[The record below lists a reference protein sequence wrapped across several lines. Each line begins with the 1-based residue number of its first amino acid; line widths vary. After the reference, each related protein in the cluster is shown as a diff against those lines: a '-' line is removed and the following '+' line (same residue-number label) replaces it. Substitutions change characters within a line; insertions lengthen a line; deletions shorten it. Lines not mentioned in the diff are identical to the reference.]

1 MFIKTIRKS
10 TLTACGLLA
19 ACAGAG
25 AALLVWPQ
33 AAASGISRG
42 LSICASIIIPSLFP
56 FLVLAGFLV
65 KSGLSE
71 AIGRRLEKPTRFL
84 FGLPGS
90 CAAGI
95 LVGFIGGY
103 PAGGIAVGELVERGA
118 ITRAQGRR
126 MLCFCV
132 NGGPAFIVSAVGA
145 GMMGSIAYGGML
157 YAAHIAASVVLGLVL
172 RWLEGGEEE
181 TAEGKPAL
189 PPPPSRPSPAAAF
202 VEAVNASCR
211 SMLYMCGFILLFAA
225 ALSLADGSGLAAGID
240 RALAGPLEALGL
252 DRSLSACL
260 LPCLLEVSCGSV
272 EAAHAGAAA
281 PLLLGMTLGWGGFSV
296 HCQVAASL
304 QGKGLVGKGFFAAR
318 ALHALL
324 GGIFSVLL
332 FRYIPVEA
340 PVFSPSAG
348 ALILPYSSSAGAA
361 AALLAMCA
369 LFLLTAAV
377 KPKEGG
383 TRLSAR
389 RRPGEED
396 ARRRG

>member
-10 TLTACGLLA
+10 TLTACALLA

-25 AALLVWPQ
+25 AALLAWPE

-42 LSICASIIIPSLFP
+42 LSICSSIIIPSLFP

-71 AIGRRLEKPTRFL
+71 ALGRRLERPTRFL

-103 PAGGIAVGELVERGA
+103 PAGGIAVGELVERGT

-132 NGGPAFIVSAVGA
+132 NGGPAFLISAVGA
-145 GMMGSIAYGGML
+145 GMLGNVAYGGML
-157 YAAHIAASVVLGLVL
+157 YAAHIAASVLLGILL
-172 RWLEGGEEE
+172 RLFDGGKEATERPQ
-181 TAEGKPAL
+181 APAL
-189 PPPPSRPSPAAAF
+189 PRPSPAAAF

-225 ALSLADGSGLAAGID
+225 LLALADGSGLTAAVERGLS
-240 RALAGPLEALGL
+240 RPLEALGL
-252 DRSLSACL
+252 ETSLAGCL

-272 EAAHAGAAA
+272 EAAHAGAAS
-281 PLLLGMTLGWGGFSV
+281 PLLLGMTLGWGGLSV

-304 QGKGLVGKGFFAAR
+304 QGKGLVGRGFFAAR

-332 FRYIPVEA
+332 FRYVPVEA
-340 PVFSPSAG
+340 AVFRSSAE
-348 ALILPYSSSAGAA
+348 ALIAPYSSSAGAA
-361 AALLAMCA
+361 VALLAMCA

-377 KPKEGG
+377 RPKEGG
-383 TRLSAR
+383 GRLPS
-389 RRPGEED
+389 RRPP
-396 ARRRG
+396 RS

>member
-132 NGGPAFIVSAVGA
+132 GAGPTFVLTAVGSLLLGSAQA
-145 GMMGSIAYGGML
+145 GPVLLLAVT
-157 YAAHIAASVVLGLVL
+157 ASGLLLGLLL
-172 RWLEGGEEE
+172 RF
-181 TAEGKPAL
+181 TSPKSAPKAAPKPQ
-189 PPPPSRPSPAAAF
+189 PPSPSPFVNSVTGAGRAMAVLCAF
-202 VEAVNASCR
+202 VIVFSVLLSLCR
-211 SMLYMCGFILLFAA
+211 DAGLFRPLTRFLLLRGMGPGNAA
-225 ALSLADGSGLAAGID
+225 ALPSFLAEVTAGCRDGAQFGASL
-240 RALAGPLEALGL
+240 PLFAFG
-252 DRSLSACL
+252 
-260 LPCLLEVSCGSV
+260 
-272 EAAHAGAAA
+272 
-281 PLLLGMTLGWGGFSV
+281 LGWGGLCVHLQIFSFFPQLPLSRWKFWLFRLLHGLGAAGLAWV
-296 HCQVAASL
+296 LLPFFPEAAAASTL
-304 QGKGLVGKGFFAAR
+304 WPEGVTGKTAA
-318 ALHALL
+318 
-324 GGIFSVLL
+324 S
-332 FRYIPVEA
+332 IP
-340 PVFSPSAG
+340 
-348 ALILPYSSSAGAA
+348 AA
-361 AALLAMCA
+361 AAL
-369 LFLLTAAV
+369 FLLLLIMALDGAQLLPLAKGKQNRAK
-377 KPKEGG
+377 KP
-383 TRLSAR
+383 R
-389 RRPGEED
+389 
-396 ARRRG
+396 

>member
-10 TLTACGLLA
+10 TLTACALLA

-25 AALLVWPQ
+25 AVLLAWPE

-42 LSICASIIIPSLFP
+42 LSICSTIIIPSLFP

-71 AIGRRLEKPTRFL
+71 AIGRRLEGPTRFL
-84 FGLPGS
+84 FGLPGC
-90 CAAGI
+90 CAAGV

-103 PAGGIAVGELVERGA
+103 PAGGVVVGELVERGA
-118 ITRAQGRR
+118 ITRQQGRR

-132 NGGPAFIVSAVGA
+132 NGGPAFIISAVGA
-145 GMMGSIAYGGML
+145 GMLGSVAYGVML
-157 YAAHIAASVVLGLVL
+157 YAAHIAASVVLGILL
-172 RWLEGGEEE
+172 RLLDRGEAEE
-181 TAEGKPAL
+181 APAAPL
-189 PPPPSRPSPAAAF
+189 SARPSPAAAF
-202 VEAVNASCR
+202 VEAVNGSCR
-211 SMLYMCGFILLFAA
+211 SMLYMCGFIVLFAA
-225 ALSLADGSGLAAGID
+225 ALSLADGSGLSAAIG
-240 RALAGPLEALGL
+240 RCLQGPLEVLGL
-252 DRSLSACL
+252 ESSLSSCL

-272 EAAHAGAAA
+272 EAAHTGAIA

-304 QGKGLVGKGFFAAR
+304 HGKSLVGRGFFAVR

-324 GGIFSVLL
+324 GGVFSLLL

-340 PVFSPSAG
+340 PVFLSRSD
-348 ALILPYSSSAGAA
+348 ALIVPYSSSAGAA

-377 KPKEGG
+377 KPRGEGK
-383 TRLSAR
+383 RLSRQAPS
-389 RRPGEED
+389 RRPPQE
-396 ARRRG
+396 

>member
-1 MFIKTIRKS
+1 MFVKTIRKS

-19 ACAGAG
+19 VCAGAG
-25 AALLVWPQ
+25 AALLAWPE

-42 LSICASIIIPSLFP
+42 LAICSSIIIPSLFP

-71 AIGRRLEKPTRFL
+71 SIGRRLEKPTRFL

-118 ITRAQGRR
+118 ITPAQGRR

-132 NGGPAFIVSAVGA
+132 NGGPAFIISGVGA
-145 GMMGSIAYGGML
+145 GMMGNVAYGVML
-157 YAAHIAASVVLGLVL
+157 YAAHIATSILLGVLL
-172 RWLEGGEEE
+172 RLLDGND
-181 TAEGKPAL
+181 
-189 PPPPSRPSPAAAF
+189 PSPAHPAAVSTKRTSPAVSF
-202 VEAVNASCR
+202 VDAVNASCR
-211 SMLYMCGFILLFAA
+211 SMLYMCGFIILFAA
-225 ALSLADGSGLAAGID
+225 VLSLSDGSGLTAMID
-240 RALAGPLEALGL
+240 RALSAPLETIGL
-252 DRSLSACL
+252 DVSLSSCL

-272 EAAHAGAAA
+272 EAAHTGAAA
-281 PLLLGMTLGWGGFSV
+281 PLLLGMALGWGGLSV

-304 QGKGLVGKGFFAAR
+304 QGKGLVGKGFFAVR
-318 ALHALL
+318 TLHALL

-332 FRYIPVEA
+332 FRYIPVDTA
-340 PVFSPSAG
+340 VFNPSTDT
-348 ALILPYSSSAGAA
+348 LISPYSSSAGAA
-361 AALLAMCA
+361 VALLAMCA

-377 KPKEGG
+377 GPKQNK
-383 TRLSAR
+383 TKITPRNK
-389 RRPGEED
+389 D
-396 ARRRG
+396 KDT